1 MSIWNRTPSNPTQQ
15 KVIQNFNKY
24 AFLLVRQVFPSM
36 TNNLVSVQP
45 MSVPAGLLFYMDI
58 ENMIFKMPIPN
69 HPGFWIYG
77 GTQNKHRTIYN
88 FPMFQ
93 IWNEKD
99 MVGKI
104 IFGDDTLDPL
114 SIRISLFLTIGRVEW
129 CIGVKKNE
137 MLVEKS
143 NFNYIEQSKPS
154 LTNFNFVEL
163 FFILHK
169 RFVSEN

>member
-1 MSIWNRTPSNPTQQ
+1 M
-15 KVIQNFNKY
+15 
-24 AFLLVRQVFPSM
+24 
-36 TNNLVSVQP
+36 
-45 MSVPAGLLFYMDI
+45 
-58 ENMIFKMPIPN
+58 FKMPVPN
-69 HPGFWIYG
+69 HPGFWIHGDVQHKDRSVY
-77 GTQNKHRTIYN
+77 H

-129 CIGVKKNE
+129 FIGVEKNEIE

-154 LTNFNFVEL
+154 LTNFNFIEL